1 MPRFQYEAADAS
13 GRIQSGALDA
23 DSERAARLQLRERG
37 LSALGVRESATAAG
51 GGVAW
56 LSPRLGGA
64 DLCWAT
70 RELASL
76 LGARLSLEAALTATI
91 EQAERKVVA
100 DALTAVCDHVRGGMR
115 FADALAQ
122 RPRDFPAIYRALVS
136 AGEDSGDLA
145 RVMERLADYLE
156 NRDQL
161 RGKMLTAFIYPA
173 VVALV
178 SVGIVIFLLGYVVPQ
193 VVSAFTQARQDLP
206 TLTRVMLDASG
217 FLREWGWIAAGA
229 MAGAVALARRALRDP
244 GRRMRWH
251 AALLRAPLI
260 GRYALG
266 VDTARFASTLAILM
280 DAGVPLLRALDAARE
295 TMSNDRLKHCAAD
308 TTARVREGAPLAAAL
323 RQQRLFPTNLVH
335 LVASG
340 EKTGALAPMLDRAA
354 ANLSRD
360 LERRASRLT
369 ALLEPLMILGMGGVV
384 MLIVLAVLLPIM
396 EINQMVQ

>member
-1 MPRFQYEAADAS
+1 MPRFQFEAANQA
-13 GRIQSGALDA
+13 GQVQSGAMEA
-23 DSERAARLQLRERG
+23 ESVRAVRLQLRDRG
-37 LSALGVRESATAAG
+37 LTALEVRETQSG
-51 GGVAW
+51 GGQSW
-56 LSPRLGGA
+56 FSPKLGAA
-64 DLCWAT
+64 DLCWVT

-76 LGARLSLEAALTATI
+76 LSARLPLESALMATI
-91 EQAERKVVA
+91 EQAEHKVVA
-100 DALTAVCDHVRGGMR
+100 ESLTVVCNHVRGGMR
-115 FADALAQ
+115 LADALGE

-156 NRDQL
+156 SRDNLQS
-161 RGKMLTAFIYPA
+161 KMLTAFIYPA
-173 VVALV
+173 VVAFV
-178 SVGIVIFLLGYVVPQ
+178 SVCIVIFLLGYVVPQ
-193 VVSAFTQARQDLP
+193 VVSAFSQARQELP
-206 TLTRVMLDASG
+206 MLTQVMLGASA
-217 FLREWGWIAAGA
+217 FVREWGVLAGLA
-229 MAGAVALARRALRDP
+229 IGGAVGCFRWRLRDDAF
-244 GRRMRWH
+244 RLRWH
-251 AALLRAPLI
+251 DLLLRTPML
-260 GRYALG
+260 GKYVLG

-280 DAGVPLLRALDAARE
+280 DAGVPLLRSLDAARQ
-295 TMSNDRLKHCAAD
+295 TMGNDRLKACAAD

-323 RQQRLFPTNLVH
+323 KVQKVFPSNLIH

-360 LERRASRLT
+360 LERRATRLT

>member
-1 MPRFQYEAADAS
+1 MPRFQFEAANQA
-13 GRIQSGALDA
+13 GQVQSGAMEA
-23 DSERAARLQLRERG
+23 ESVRAVRLQLRDRG
-37 LSALGVRESATAAG
+37 LTALEVRETRSG
-51 GGVAW
+51 SGQSW
-56 LSPRLGGA
+56 FSPKLGAA

-76 LGARLSLEAALTATI
+76 LSARLPLESALMATI
-91 EQAERKVVA
+91 EQAEHKVVA
-100 DALTAVCDHVRGGMR
+100 ESLTVVCNHVRGGMR
-115 FADALAQ
+115 LADALGE

-156 NRDQL
+156 SRDNLQS
-161 RGKMLTAFIYPA
+161 KMLTAFIYPA
-173 VVALV
+173 VVAFV
-178 SVGIVIFLLGYVVPQ
+178 SVCIVIFLLGYVVPQ
-193 VVSAFTQARQDLP
+193 VVSAFSQARQELP
-206 TLTRVMLDASG
+206 MLTQVMLGASA
-217 FLREWGWIAAGA
+217 FVREWGVLTGLAVG
-229 MAGAVALARRALRDP
+229 GAVGFFRWSLRDDAF
-244 GRRMRWH
+244 RLRWH
-251 AALLRAPLI
+251 DLLLRTPML
-260 GRYALG
+260 GKYVLG
-266 VDTARFASTLAILM
+266 VNTARFASTLAILM
-280 DAGVPLLRALDAARE
+280 DAGVPLLRSLDAARQ
-295 TMSNDRLKHCAAD
+295 TMGNERLKACAAD

-323 RQQRLFPTNLVH
+323 KVQKVFPSNLIH

-360 LERRASRLT
+360 LERRATRLT

>member
-1 MPRFQYEAADAS
+1 MPRFQFEAANQA
-13 GRIQSGALDA
+13 GQVQSGAMEA
-23 DSERAARLQLRERG
+23 ESVRAVRLQLRDRG
-37 LSALGVRESATAAG
+37 LTALEVRETQSG
-51 GGVAW
+51 GGQSW
-56 LSPRLGGA
+56 FSPKLGAA
-64 DLCWAT
+64 DLCWVT

-76 LGARLSLEAALTATI
+76 LSARLPLESALMATI
-91 EQAERKVVA
+91 EQAEHKVVA
-100 DALTAVCDHVRGGMR
+100 ESLTVVCNHVRGGMR
-115 FADALAQ
+115 LADALGE

-156 NRDQL
+156 SRDNLQS
-161 RGKMLTAFIYPA
+161 KMLTAFIYPA
-173 VVALV
+173 VVAFV
-178 SVGIVIFLLGYVVPQ
+178 SVCIVIFLLGYVVPQ
-193 VVSAFTQARQDLP
+193 VVSAFSQARQELP
-206 TLTRVMLDASG
+206 MLTQVMLGASA
-217 FLREWGWIAAGA
+217 FVREWGVLTGLVVG
-229 MAGAVALARRALRDP
+229 GAVGCFRWRLRDDAF
-244 GRRMRWH
+244 RLRWH
-251 AALLRAPLI
+251 DLLLRTPML
-260 GRYALG
+260 GKYVLG

-280 DAGVPLLRALDAARE
+280 DAGVPLLRSLDAARQ
-295 TMSNDRLKHCAAD
+295 TMGNDRLKACAAD

-323 RQQRLFPTNLVH
+323 KVQKVFPSNLIH

-360 LERRASRLT
+360 LERRATRLT

>member
-1 MPRFQYEAADAS
+1 MPRFQFEAANQA
-13 GRIQSGALDA
+13 GQVQSGAMEA
-23 DSERAARLQLRERG
+23 ESVRAVRLQLRDRG
-37 LSALGVRESATAAG
+37 LTALEVRETRSG
-51 GGVAW
+51 SGQSW
-56 LSPRLGGA
+56 FSPKLGAA

-76 LGARLSLEAALTATI
+76 LSARLPLESALMATI
-91 EQAERKVVA
+91 EQAEHKVVA
-100 DALTAVCDHVRGGMR
+100 ESLTVVCNHVRGGMR
-115 FADALAQ
+115 LADALGE

-156 NRDQL
+156 SRDNLQS
-161 RGKMLTAFIYPA
+161 KMLTAFIYPA
-173 VVALV
+173 VVAFV
-178 SVGIVIFLLGYVVPQ
+178 SVCIVIFLLGYVVPQ
-193 VVSAFTQARQDLP
+193 VVSAFSQARQELP
-206 TLTRVMLDASG
+206 MLTQVMLGASA
-217 FLREWGWIAAGA
+217 FVREWGVLTGLAVG
-229 MAGAVALARRALRDP
+229 GAVGFFRWRLRDDAF
-244 GRRMRWH
+244 RLRWH
-251 AALLRAPLI
+251 DLLLRTPMV
-260 GRYALG
+260 GKYVLG
-266 VDTARFASTLAILM
+266 VNTARFASTLAILM
-280 DAGVPLLRALDAARE
+280 DAGVPLLRSLDAARQ
-295 TMSNDRLKHCAAD
+295 TMGNERLKACAAD

-323 RQQRLFPTNLVH
+323 KVQKVFPSNLIH

-360 LERRASRLT
+360 LERRATRLT

>member
-1 MPRFQYEAADAS
+1 MPRFQFESANQA
-13 GRIQSGALDA
+13 GQVQSGAMDA
-23 DSERAARLQLRERG
+23 ESVRAVRLQLRDRG
-37 LSALGVRESATAAG
+37 LTALEVRETRSG
-51 GGVAW
+51 SGQSW
-56 LSPRLGGA
+56 FSPKLGAA

-76 LGARLSLEAALTATI
+76 LSARLPLESALMATI
-91 EQAERKVVA
+91 EQAEHKVVA
-100 DALTAVCDHVRGGMR
+100 ESLTVVCNHVRGGMR
-115 FADALAQ
+115 LADALGE

-156 NRDQL
+156 SRDNLQS
-161 RGKMLTAFIYPA
+161 KMLTAFIYPA
-173 VVALV
+173 VVAFV
-178 SVGIVIFLLGYVVPQ
+178 SVCIVIFLLGYVVPQ
-193 VVSAFTQARQDLP
+193 VVSAFSQARQELP
-206 TLTRVMLDASG
+206 MLTQVMLGASA
-217 FLREWGWIAAGA
+217 FVREWGVLTGLAVG
-229 MAGAVALARRALRDP
+229 GAVGFFRWRLRDDAF
-244 GRRMRWH
+244 RLRWH
-251 AALLRAPLI
+251 DVLLRTPML
-260 GRYALG
+260 GKYVLG
-266 VDTARFASTLAILM
+266 VNTARFASTLAILM
-280 DAGVPLLRALDAARE
+280 DAGVPLLRSLDAARQ
-295 TMSNDRLKHCAAD
+295 TMGNERLKACAAD

-323 RQQRLFPTNLVH
+323 KVQKVFPSNLIH

-360 LERRASRLT
+360 LERRATRLT

>member
-1 MPRFQYEAADAS
+1 MPRFQFEAANQA
-13 GRIQSGALDA
+13 GQVQSGAMEA
-23 DSERAARLQLRERG
+23 ESVRAVRLQLRDRG
-37 LSALGVRESATAAG
+37 LTALEVRETQSG
-51 GGVAW
+51 GGQSW
-56 LSPRLGGA
+56 FSPKLGAA
-64 DLCWAT
+64 DLCWVT

-76 LGARLSLEAALTATI
+76 LSARLPLESALMATI
-91 EQAERKVVA
+91 EQAEHKVVA
-100 DALTAVCDHVRGGMR
+100 ESLTVVCNHVRGGMR
-115 FADALAQ
+115 LADALGE

-156 NRDQL
+156 SRDNLQS
-161 RGKMLTAFIYPA
+161 KMLTAFIYPA
-173 VVALV
+173 VVAFV
-178 SVGIVIFLLGYVVPQ
+178 SVCIVIFLLGYVVPQ
-193 VVSAFTQARQDLP
+193 VVSAFSQARQELP
-206 TLTRVMLDASG
+206 MLTQVMLGASA
-217 FLREWGWIAAGA
+217 FVREWGVLTGLVVG
-229 MAGAVALARRALRDP
+229 GAVGCFRWRLRDDAF
-244 GRRMRWH
+244 RRRWH
-251 AALLRAPLI
+251 DLLLRTPML
-260 GRYALG
+260 GKYVLG

-280 DAGVPLLRALDAARE
+280 DAGVPLLRSLDAARQ
-295 TMSNDRLKHCAAD
+295 TMGNDRLKACAAD

-323 RQQRLFPTNLVH
+323 KVQKVFPSNLIH

-360 LERRASRLT
+360 LERRATRLT

>member
-1 MPRFQYEAADAS
+1 MPRFQFEAANQA
-13 GRIQSGALDA
+13 GQVQSGAMDA
-23 DSERAARLQLRERG
+23 ESVRAVRLQLRDRG
-37 LSALGVRESATAAG
+37 LTALEVRETRSG
-51 GGVAW
+51 SGQSW
-56 LSPRLGGA
+56 FSPKLGAA

-76 LGARLSLEAALTATI
+76 LSARLPLESALMATI
-91 EQAERKVVA
+91 EQAEHKVVA
-100 DALTAVCDHVRGGMR
+100 ESLTIVCNHVRGGMR
-115 FADALAQ
+115 LADALGE

-156 NRDQL
+156 SRDNLQS
-161 RGKMLTAFIYPA
+161 KMLTAFIYPA
-173 VVALV
+173 VVAFV
-178 SVGIVIFLLGYVVPQ
+178 SVCIVIFLLGYVVPQ
-193 VVSAFTQARQDLP
+193 VVSAFSQARQELP
-206 TLTRVMLDASG
+206 MLTQVMLGASA
-217 FLREWGWIAAGA
+217 FVREWGVLTGLVVG
-229 MAGAVALARRALRDP
+229 GAVGCFRWRLREDAF
-244 GRRMRWH
+244 RLRWH
-251 AALLRAPLI
+251 DLLLRTPML
-260 GRYALG
+260 GKYVLG
-266 VDTARFASTLAILM
+266 VNTARFASTLAILM
-280 DAGVPLLRALDAARE
+280 DAGVPLLRSLDAARQ
-295 TMSNDRLKHCAAD
+295 TMGNDRLKACAAD

-323 RQQRLFPTNLVH
+323 KVQKVFPSNLIH

-360 LERRASRLT
+360 LERRATRLT